1 MDDVLRKRVVRV
13 LLAAAVLLPKVLLLA
28 YLINPFA
35 AQSLDPRERIL
46 GLGLGLG
53 LYRNAS
59 ESMLP
64 ILQLDEVVLVR
75 AGYYHANPP
84 QRGELVVLRVTLD
97 GRQQRWLKRVVALP
111 GEQVEIRNG
120 KVHIDGRILA
130 EPYVAPDNRHS
141 GYSRHMS
148 AVTVAQGHYF
158 LLGDNRDNSHD
169 SRLLGSISRQDLL
182 ARVIQRDTD

>member
-13 LLAAAVLLPKVLLLA
+13 LLAAAVLLPTVLLLA

-46 GLGLGLG
+46 GLGL
-53 LYRNAS
+53 YRNAS

-64 ILQLDEVVLVR
+64 TLQLDEVVLVR

-141 GYSRHMS
+141 GYSRHMG

-169 SRLLGSISRQDLL
+169 SRLLGSIARQDLL
-182 ARVIQRDTD
+182 ARVIQPDTD

>member
-1 MDDVLRKRVVRV
+1 
-13 LLAAAVLLPKVLLLA
+13 
-28 YLINPFA
+28 
-35 AQSLDPRERIL
+35 
-46 GLGLGLG
+46 
-53 LYRNAS
+53 
-59 ESMLP
+59 MLP
-64 ILQLDEVVLVR
+64 TLQLDDVVLVR
-75 AGYYHANPP
+75 AGHYHANPP

-130 EPYVAPDNRHS
+130 EPYVDADNRHS
-141 GYSRHMS
+141 GYSRHMA

-169 SRLLGSISRQDLL
+169 SRLLGSIARQDLL

>member
-1 MDDVLRKRVVRV
+1 MDEVLRKRVVRV
-13 LLAAAVLLPKVLLLA
+13 LLAAAVLLPTLLLLA

-46 GLGLGLG
+46 GLGL
-53 LYRNAS
+53 YRNAS

-64 ILQLDEVVLVR
+64 TLQLDEVVLVR

-84 QRGELVVLRVTLD
+84 QRGELVALRVSLD

-111 GEQVEIRNG
+111 GEQVGIRNG

-130 EPYVAPDNRHS
+130 EPYVARHS
-141 GYSRHMS
+141 RHSAYSRHMPVVS
-148 AVTVAQGHYF
+148 VAEGHYF
-158 LLGDNRDNSHD
+158 LLGDNRDNNHD
-169 SRLLGSISRQDLL
+169 SRLLGSIARQDLL
-182 ARVIQRDTD
+182 ARVVQRHRD